1 MDLAK
6 AIDLILIT
14 SLQKRYFLFLI
25 KSEAFILMNDSFDNE
40 LIIK

>member
-14 SLQKRYFLFLI
+14 SLQKRYLLFLI
-25 KSEAFILMNDSFDNE
+25 KSEDIFRMNDSFESE